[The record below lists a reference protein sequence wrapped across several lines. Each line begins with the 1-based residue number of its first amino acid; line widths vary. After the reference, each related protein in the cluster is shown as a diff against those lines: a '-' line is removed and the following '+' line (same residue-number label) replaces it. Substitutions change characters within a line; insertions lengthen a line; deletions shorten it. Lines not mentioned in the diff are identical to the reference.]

1 MRDLIDRGELVAR
14 MEEMLRQIEP
24 AMRSANGELYTN
36 GFEFAL
42 NAVKSAKRVAVEA
55 TDA

>member
-1 MRDLIDRGELVAR
+1 MRDLIDRGELSAR
-14 MEEMLRQIEP
+14 MEEMLRQIAP
-24 AMRSANGELYTN
+24 VMRAANNEAYTR

-42 NAVKSAKRVAVEA
+42 NAVKSAERVAVEA